1 MKKIVLSLFVLTA
14 FTANAKVKV
23 PVCFPCETIESVQEL
38 PKESEIHAMAG
49 ETVNIAYFN
58 NEYGA
63 IWLPVWNSNGK
74 YVLSNI
80 SNSTY
85 YEIDAET
92 AKILKEKH
100 NFDINQD
107 SPLSFWKKAG
117 GKIVLG
123 LLIGLLIWGQIP
135 SKKEKQEEN

>member
-1 MKKIVLSLFVLTA
+1 MKKILLSLVVLTA

-38 PKESEIHAMAG
+38 PKESEIHTMAG

-63 IWLPVWNSNGK
+63 IWVPVWNSNGK

-85 YEIDAET
+85 Y
-92 AKILKEKH
+92 
-100 NFDINQD
+100 
-107 SPLSFWKKAG
+107 
-117 GKIVLG
+117 
-123 LLIGLLIWGQIP
+123 
-135 SKKEKQEEN
+135 